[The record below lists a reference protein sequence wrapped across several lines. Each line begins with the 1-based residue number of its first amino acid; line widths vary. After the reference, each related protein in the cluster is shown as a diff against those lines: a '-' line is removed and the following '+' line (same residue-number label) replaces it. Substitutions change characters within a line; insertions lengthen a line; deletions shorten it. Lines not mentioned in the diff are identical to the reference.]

1 MDLKQC
7 SDEELIVR
15 YRDGDTDAMDFIF
28 ERYKHLVRKKAKAM
42 FLAGGDNDD
51 LIQEGMIG
59 LYKAIR
65 DYNTDR
71 EASFATFASM
81 CINRQ
86 MITAVAASNRKKNM
100 PLNTYVSYDMP
111 AGGDEDS
118 DMRLV
123 DILQSQTEL
132 NPEKLLID
140 KEHNRDLKSRLK
152 EVLSTFE
159 QKVLTYYLEGMDYT
173 ALAKKMQKPPK
184 SVDNALQRIRS
195 KAARL
200 TLEN

>member
-86 MITAVAASNRKKNM
+86 MITVVAASNRKKNM

-140 KEHNRDLKSRLK
+140 KEHNWDLKSRLK

-159 QKVLTYYLEGMDYT
+159 QQVLTYYLEGMDYT
-173 ALAKKMQKPPK
+173 AIAKKMQKPPK